1 MGMETADCFICRK
14 HRGEIHV
21 AGGCIYEDD
30 YVYVGHIGS
39 SGSAVY
45 MGYVMVDLKRH
56 VAGYGDMTEDEAS
69 AVGSVL
75 NRIGK
80 ALKETEGAEHV
91 YSFVQGDAFPHFHVH
106 LIPRYPGTPEEYW
119 HPTSIRGYEAAYG
132 TANEVEALC
141 VRLKEV
147 LYHEAG

>member
-45 MGYVMVDLKRH
+45 VGYVMVDLKRH

-91 YSFVQGDAFPHFHVH
+91 YSFVQGMPFRISMFISFLVIPARRRNTG
-106 LIPRYPGTPEEYW
+106 IPRASGAMRPLMEP
-119 HPTSIRGYEAAYG
+119 RM
-132 TANEVEALC
+132 
-141 VRLKEV
+141 RLKPC
-147 LYHEAG
+147 ASG